1 MIKAFAVSNYR
12 SLKNIVSPLSGLNV
26 VTGPNGCG
34 KSNLYKSLRLLA
46 ETAKGNLISSIAQ
59 EGGLD
64 YTFWAGPDQLTKGM
78 KEGSAP
84 VQGSAKKQNPRL
96 RLGFVGEDFGYAISL
111 GMPAPQGFAGYKDP
125 SMFQFD
131 PEIKR
136 ECIWVGD
143 VCRPSSCLID
153 RVGPVVKVRSGRTW
167 EVYNAHLNSYESILN
182 EISDP
187 VAVPEVHAVRQ
198 TIRNWRF
205 YDQFRTDPQS
215 VIRTPQIGTR
225 TPVLDHDGHSL
236 VAALR
241 TIYEIGDREALY
253 HAIEDAFPG
262 ATITFTADAGN
273 RFVLQFVQDGLLRP
287 LNQAELSD
295 GTLRYLLLVAAL
307 LTPRPPSLLVLNE
320 PETSLHPDLLPAL
333 GRLIIRASRE
343 TQVWVVSHAPRLV
356 ATLEKHADCNPIALN
371 KELGETIIQGQGLLD
386 SPPWQWVD

>member
-1 MIKAFAVSNYR
+1 MNFHSRSSNIEPNREIANTLCILGARRNPLKIGGVPGYVTHPSLIPVINNTFRRQPQR
-12 SLKNIVSPLSGLNV
+12 SFQPGIVVQRHSP
-26 VTGPNGCG
+26 
-34 KSNLYKSLRLLA
+34 
-46 ETAKGNLISSIAQ
+46 
-59 EGGLD
+59 
-64 YTFWAGPDQLTKGM
+64 QL
-78 KEGSAP
+78 
-84 VQGSAKKQNPRL
+84 
-96 RLGFVGEDFGYAISL
+96 
-111 GMPAPQGFAGYKDP
+111 
-125 SMFQFD
+125 D

-153 RVGPVVKVRSGRTW
+153 RIGPVVKVRSGRKW
-167 EVYNAHLNSYESILN
+167 EVYDTRLNTYESILS

-198 TIRNWRF
+198 AIRQWRF
-205 YDQFRTDPQS
+205 YDQFRTDQHS
-215 VIRTPQIGTR
+215 SIRTPQIGTR
-225 TPVLDHDGHSL
+225 TPVLDHNGHNL

-241 TIYEIGDREALY
+241 TIHEIGDREGL
-253 HAIEDAFPG
+253 HSAIEDAFPG
-262 ATITFTADAGN
+262 ARLGFSTDAGN
-273 RFVLQFVQDGLLRP
+273 RFVLEFEQAGLLRP

-356 ATLEKHADCNPIALN
+356 AALEADDDCHSIALN
-371 KELGETIIQGQGLLD
+371 KELGETRILGQGLLD
-386 SPPWQWVD
+386 APPWNWMD